1 MPLSTQSRKFKQRID
16 LRDKIGKRGSA
27 SLPGSVGNCL
37 VRVGKRGTASTE
49 ALDRSRRNVQDG
61 SMGEYLETSGAGGD
75 ALGGLQPIAAARV
88 ASRAIRAGWCPEQ
101 RQALVQAFYGLA
113 MEDGR
118 PIRDRSAC
126 ARVLATL
133 ERNEI
138 MAERN
143 AIQESGHELA
153 AQTDRLRAALS
164 DPVARAAL
172 ASLASA
178 GQQGTP
184 ANARVLENLP
194 SESTARENMG
204 PETTQAAPESQ
215 VRLEVATDWASAGG
229 ADDD

>member
-1 MPLSTQSRKFKQRID
+1 MSDELRIA
-16 LRDKIGKRGSA
+16 G
-27 SLPGSVGNCL
+27 V
-37 VRVGKRGTASTE
+37 RGTT
-49 ALDRSRRNVQDG
+49 DDG
-61 SMGEYLETSGAGGD
+61 LLPLE
-75 ALGGLQPIAAARV
+75 QARL
-88 ASRAIRAGWCPEQ
+88 ASRAIRGGWCPEQ
-101 RQALVQAFYGLA
+101 RKALIESFYGLA
-113 MEDGR
+113 MDGDR

-143 AIQESGHELA
+143 QVLESGHELA

-178 GQQGTP
+178 GQQTP
-184 ANARVLENLP
+184 SPGPPVLENLP
-194 SESTARENMG
+194 GESTARENQG
-204 PETTQAAPESQ
+204 PETAQAEVPQ
-215 VRLEVATDWASAGG
+215 QGPRLVQGTDWASAGG